1 MKKIGI
7 FGGTF
12 DPIHIGHL
20 RTCLEVKEEKDLDRV
35 FFVPNNIPPHKDT
48 TGTPPELRYEMV
60 KMAVK
65 DYPFFEACDLEIKR
79 GGRSFT
85 IDTIRE
91 FKEKFGRDKSYYFI
105 VGSDAFS
112 TITTWKSYEQLLR
125 ETSFIVMYRS
135 GHVYP
140 LLEDILNEELFEEF
154 DILEKGRLYKHRESG
169 TTIEYVNVTLLEVSS
184 TYIRNL
190 IKKGRSIKLLVPEE
204 VKRFIEEKDLYR
216 WKS

>member
-91 FKEKFGRDKSYYFI
+91 FKEKFGRDKIYYFI

-169 TTIEYVNVTLLEVSS
+169 TTIEYVMLPFLKFRPLT
-184 TYIRNL
+184 
-190 IKKGRSIKLLVPEE
+190 
-204 VKRFIEEKDLYR
+204 
-216 WKS
+216 